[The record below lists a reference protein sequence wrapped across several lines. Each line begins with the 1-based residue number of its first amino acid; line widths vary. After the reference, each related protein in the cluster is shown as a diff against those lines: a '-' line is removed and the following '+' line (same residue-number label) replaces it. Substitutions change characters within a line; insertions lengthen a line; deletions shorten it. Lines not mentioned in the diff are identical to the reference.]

1 MAKASNNIAM
11 DLNMIFIVSLLLVFV
26 MAESRSL
33 LGSIVRGNSPPVCDE
48 VVDVKSG
55 DTCFVVAKTF
65 NLTAEFFDAINPN
78 LNCTALFVGQWLC
91 IDGSVLN

>member
-11 DLNMIFIVSLLLVFV
+11 YLNVIFVVSLLLVITV
-26 MAESRSL
+26 ESRSL
-33 LGSIVRGNSPPVCDE
+33 LDSIVRGNSPPVCDE
-48 VVDVKSG
+48 VVDVKIG
-55 DTCFVVAKTF
+55 DTCFEVATIF
-65 NLTAEFFDAINPN
+65 NLTTEFFDAINPN